1 MRRLRAWFFRIAGIF
16 RKERGEREL
25 TAEMESHLQLHIE
38 DNLRAGMSAEEAR
51 RQALIKLGVEQTRK
65 PIEIE
70 GVCRCSRHFSRICA
84 SPPACYV
91 KTWALQSSS
100 YSHSLSASAPTP
112 PSSAW

>member
-84 SPPACYV
+84 SPPACC
-91 KTWALQSSS
+91 ANLRGSLRCLFC
-100 YSHSLSASAPTP
+100 HSRWELARRLPFFP
-112 PSSAW
+112 